1 MCKFCE
7 SSKAIKI
14 LEYNNS
20 SVMEKDW
27 LNNRI
32 GNHVIS
38 RLYMR
43 GSHLE
48 LTAYGRH
55 ITSREYDEELEDII
69 KPNFSKDTE
78 SSRFKMRFCP
88 FCGRSLQSPAFRLL
102 DEVNIELEKL
112 EVMEKNLLSYVY
124 ILIWV
129 LNDDPTCKITT
140 DEERKLASELCEKYQ
155 PASLIEV
162 LKNKNGYAKIELR
175 IERPNLN
182 RLYEKDYFSEKERIM
197 NSPLLDIEKTCL
209 QMQKRHG
216 DLLKSECYRVTP
228 DILRQMLSW
237 RNQRHTKI
245 MLM

>member
-48 LTAYGRH
+48 LTAYGQH
-55 ITSREYDEELEDII
+55 LTSREYDEELEDII
-69 KPNFSKDTE
+69 KPDYSKDTE
-78 SSRFKMRFCP
+78 SSRFKVRFCP

-112 EVMEKNLLSYVY
+112 EVIEKNLLSSYVY

-129 LNDDPTCKITT
+129 LNDSPTYKITT
-140 DEERKLASELCEKYQ
+140 YEERNLASELCEKYQ

-162 LKNKNGYAKIELR
+162 LKNKNGYCKIELR

-182 RLYEKDYFSEKERIM
+182 RLYEKDYFGKKELQM
-197 NSPLLDIEKTCL
+197 NLPLLDIEKTPL
-209 QMQKRHG
+209 QISIKTDDH
-216 DLLKSECYRVTP
+216 LL
-228 DILRQMLSW
+228 LRS
-237 RNQRHTKI
+237 
-245 MLM
+245 